1 MVGVLSTAIG
11 TVTAF
16 LAETCRI
23 EKQTAAYCNY
33 TFIRDIGHSSTTTSY
48 ATTITGDSYVSYPVV
63 ITAGVE
69 KLIAPT
75 QVPTPSN
82 STRSTTNPT
91 TRASLAGN
99 VTHPLE
105 ISGGTR
111 SNEDLLRLLFAQC
124 CISWLL
130 LV

>member
-1 MVGVLSTAIG
+1 MIGVLSTAIG

-33 TFIRDIGHSSTTTSY
+33 TFIRDIGDSSTTTSY
-48 ATTITGDSYVSYPVV
+48 ATTITGDNYVSYPVV

-69 KLIAPT
+69 KLMAPT

-82 STRSTTNPT
+82 STSITANPT
-91 TRASLAGN
+91 TGASFTGN

-105 ISGGTR
+105 TSGGTR
-111 SNEDLLRLLFAQC
+111 SNEHLMSLLFAQC